1 MDRKWRALIVVC
13 VAIFM
18 LLLDITVVNVALPE
32 IQKALHSSFTDLQW
46 VVDAYALT
54 LASVMLNAG
63 SLGDWLGRKRVF
75 LAGIGLFTIASA
87 LCGSATSPLFLN
99 LARGAQGIGG
109 AIMFAV
115 SLAILAQEFHGR
127 ERGTAFGIWGATIGA
142 AVAIGP
148 LVGGALTE
156 WAGWRWI
163 FFVNLPIG
171 VLCILVGVQVL
182 HESRDEQSRGF
193 DPVGFVTFTAGLF
206 ALVLFLLR
214 GNDWHWSSGREITLL
229 VASIALLTV
238 FTFYELRRREPM
250 FEIRLFR
257 VPTFT
262 GAQIIAL
269 VLFLLR
275 GNDWH
280 WSSGREITLLV
291 ASIVLLIVFTLYE
304 LRRSEPMFD
313 VRLFRVPT
321 FTGAQIIA
329 FGLAAGMFSMFLYL
343 ALYMQN
349 VLHLSPIATGV
360 RFLPLSIVS
369 FFTAPIAGRMMSRV
383 PIRLLFGVGL
393 ALVGVALLLMHGV
406 SVDSQWTTLL
416 AGFIVGG
423 IGVGMVN
430 APLAATAVSVVEPRR
445 AGMASG
451 INNTFRQVGIATG
464 IAALGALLQSKA
476 GSPAAASGRGDPQ
489 AFVDGLNEILLVGA
503 IVLFVGAALAFLLV
517 RREDFVASG
526 PQQQQPQPAA
536 AEA

>member
-18 LLLDITVVNVALPE
+18 LLLDITVVNVALPD
-32 IQKALHSSFTDLQW
+32 IQKELHASFTDIEW
-46 VVDAYALT
+46 VVDAYALM
-54 LASVMLNAG
+54 LATVMLNAG

-87 LCGSATSPLFLN
+87 LCGAASSPLFLN

-127 ERGTAFGIWGATIGA
+127 ERGTAFGIWGATVGL

-148 LVGGALTE
+148 LVGGALTT

-171 VLCILVGVQVL
+171 ALCIVVGWLVL
-182 HESRDEQSRGF
+182 HESRDEQHRGF
-193 DPVGFVTFTAGLF
+193 DPVGFVTFTGGLF

-214 GNDWHWSSGREITLL
+214 GNDWHWSSGREIGLL
-229 VASIALLTV
+229 VASVVLLV
-238 FTFYELRRREPM
+238 AFTLFEWRRSEPM

-262 GAQIIAL
+262 GAQIIAF
-269 VLFLLR
+269 V
-275 GNDWH
+275 
-280 WSSGREITLLV
+280 
-291 ASIVLLIVFTLYE
+291 
-304 LRRSEPMFD
+304 
-313 VRLFRVPT
+313 
-321 FTGAQIIA
+321 
-329 FGLAAGMFSMFLYL
+329 LAAGMFSMFLYL
-343 ALYMQN
+343 ALYLQN
-349 VLHLSPIATGV
+349 VLHYSPIATGV
-360 RFLPLSIVS
+360 RFLPLSVVS
-369 FFTAPIAGRMMSRV
+369 FFAAPIAGRLMSRV

-393 ALVGVALLLMHGV
+393 ALVGIALLLMHGV
-406 SVDSQWTTLL
+406 AVHSSWTTLL

-423 IGVGMVN
+423 VGVGIVN

-476 GSPAAASGRGDPQ
+476 GSQAAASGQGDPQ
-489 AFVDGLNEILLVGA
+489 AFVNGLNEILLVGA

-526 PQQQQPQPAA
+526 PQQQPQPAA
-536 AEA
+536 GEA